1 MINQATIDEI
11 KNQMDIIEVVGD
23 YVTLK
28 KSGSSYKALSPFTNE
43 KTASFYV
50 VPSKGIFKDFSSG
63 KGGDCITFLME
74 MDGLSYYE
82 ALKQLA
88 SKYGIEVEEETPSDE
103 VQESQNKRES
113 LYIVL
118 NYATEYF
125 KELLHNHEEGKSIG
139 LTYFKERGFEDETIK
154 EFNLGY
160 SLNVWDHLHNEGVKK
175 GYSEELLVE
184 AGLIVKKEDGK
195 TYDRFRNR
203 VIFPIQNVSGKVIA
217 FGARILVNDKKQ
229 PKYLNSPETEL
240 YNKSKVLYGIFQ
252 SKQEIRKEDN
262 CYLVE
267 GYTDVISLHQLGVKN
282 VVSSS
287 GTALTPDQ
295 SKLIRRYSKNVTV
308 LFDGDAAGIRAS
320 FRGIDILL
328 EEGLNV
334 KAVPLPDGEDPDS
347 YAKSLGTSAFK
358 HFLESNA
365 VDFIKFKTK
374 ILLSETQND
383 PIRKAGVI
391 HEIIDSIVKVQ
402 DGIQRSLYIKECS
415 GLLDISEA
423 VLITELNKQI
433 KQLHKSKPEVISSSR
448 SAQLPGNEEII
459 PVEDEQI
466 ESLDL
471 QKIITYQEK
480 ESVRVLLNYGE
491 MMMNQDNN
499 ELSVTQFFL
508 RELEG
513 IQFSHPVYQKI
524 LTVVQERAAAG
535 EPTDA
540 SYLLSLNQSDISEV
554 VVDLST
560 PKYEISPIW
569 KSKYEIQIPLE
580 EENLHAISFT
590 NVLRLKFR
598 IIQHQIDLEHKRLKE
613 AQDEQVD
620 EILDE
625 INALK
630 KIEVEI
636 AQILGNVT
644 TK

>member
-1 MINQATIDEI
+1 MINQSTIDEI

-43 KTASFYV
+43 KTPSFYV

-74 MDGLSYYE
+74 IDGLSYTE
-82 ALKQLA
+82 ALRQLA
-88 SKYGIEVEEETPSDE
+88 SKYGIEIQEEVQTDE
-103 VQESQNKRES
+103 VQAQQNKRES

-118 NYATEYF
+118 SFAAEYYS
-125 KELLHNHEEGKSIG
+125 KLLLEHEEGRAIG
-139 LTYFKERGFEDETIK
+139 LSYFQERGFENDTI
-154 EFNLGY
+154 EAFNLGY
-160 SLNVWDHLHNEGVKK
+160 SLNIWDHIHSEGIKR
-175 GYSEELLVE
+175 GYSEELLIE
-184 AGLIVKKEDGK
+184 AGLVVKKEDGK
-195 TYDRFRNR
+195 VYDRFRSR
-203 VIFPIQNVSGKVIA
+203 VIFPIHNVSGKIIA
-217 FGARILVNDKKQ
+217 FGARILVKDKKQ

-240 YNKSKVLYGIFQ
+240 YNKSKVLYGMFQ
-252 SKQEIRKEDN
+252 AKQDIRKEDN

-287 GTALTPDQ
+287 GTALTAEQ
-295 SKLIRRYSKNVTV
+295 SKLIKRYSKNVTV

-334 KAVPLPDGEDPDS
+334 KAVPLPEGEDPDS
-347 YAKSLGTSAFK
+347 YAKKLGTSAFK
-358 HFLESNA
+358 NYLETKS
-365 VDFIKFKTK
+365 VDFIKFKTQ
-374 ILLSETQND
+374 LLLDETQND
-383 PIRKAGVI
+383 PIKKANVI
-391 HEIIDSIVKVQ
+391 HEIIDSIIKVQ
-402 DGIQRSLYIKECS
+402 DGIQRSLYIKAS
-415 GLLDISEA
+415 SSLLDISEA
-423 VLITELNKQI
+423 VLITELNKQLQQQQKNRPKDI
-433 KQLHKSKPEVISSSR
+433 GSGGSKTSTEQ
-448 SAQLPGNEEII
+448 SALM

-471 QKIITYQEK
+471 QKVIAYQEQ

-491 MMMNQDNN
+491 VMVGDEDNGM
-499 ELSVTQFFL
+499 SVTHFFL

-513 IQFSHPVYQKI
+513 ITFTHPVYQRI
-524 LTVVQERAAAG
+524 LEVIQERAMQG
-535 EPTDA
+535 EPTDTG
-540 SYLLSLNQSDISEV
+540 YLLSLNDREISNV

-569 KSKYEIQIPLE
+569 KSKYEIHVPKE
-580 EENLHAISFT
+580 EENLQAVSFT

-598 IIQHQIDLEHKRLKE
+598 IIQHQIDQEHKRLKDASAE
-613 AQDEQVD
+613 KMD

-625 INALK
+625 INSLK

-636 AQILGNVT
+636 ADILGNVT